1 MSAYEGNNKRIARN
15 TLLLYVRMGVSMLVS
30 LYTARIVLGTLGEVD
45 YGVFNVVTG
54 CVAIFAFLNGAL
66 SGSTSRFLTFELG
79 RGDHEQLK
87 RTFSATIFIHLA
99 LAIAIVILSETVGLW
114 LLMNKLVIPVER
126 MAAAHWAYQVGIISM
141 AISIIQV
148 PYGAV
153 IIAHEK
159 MDFYAYMSIFDVG
172 ARLLL
177 AFLIQVIGGDKMI
190 IWAIMNMIIG
200 TLYATFYIIY
210 CKNQFIETRNI
221 KFQKDK
227 PLYKQ
232 LFSYSWWDLIGNIS
246 GMLQGQGINILLN
259 MFFGPIM
266 NTARAISYQVQ
277 GALTQFANNFML
289 ASRPQIIKLYAADK
303 IDEMMRLVYLS
314 SCMAFYL
321 SFVLTLPL
329 CLELKYVLNLWLG
342 DYPAETIP
350 FTMLILINSLI
361 VNIKSSRVAAIH
373 ATGHIKLTNI
383 TVGVILCSIFPIAYV
398 LLRMGLNATSVFVA
412 MIVVTFIA
420 EVVAVFVLRRYVKF
434 SVAQYWLQVYGRCAL
449 VAACSYLPVYAV
461 HSAMEEGFVRLI
473 AVCAT
478 SVVVVGAAIYTVGIN
493 KTTRNTLNKFI
504 KQLFCKLGLC
514 RQ

>member
-30 LYTARIVLGTLGEVD
+30 LYTARIVLSTLGEVD

-342 DYPAETIP
+342 EYPAETIP
-350 FTMLILINSLI
+350 FTMLILVNSLI

-383 TVGVILCSIFPIAYV
+383 TVGVILCSIFPVAYV

-412 MIVVTFIA
+412 MIAVTFIA

-434 SVAQYWLQVYGRCAL
+434 SVAQYWIQVYGRCAL

-473 AVCAT
+473 AVCTT

-493 KTTRNTLNKFI
+493 KTTRNALNNFI

>member
-221 KFQKDK
+221 KIQKDK

-329 CLELKYVLNLWLG
+329 CLELRYVLNLWLG
-342 DYPAETIP
+342 EYPAETIP
-350 FTMLILINSLI
+350 FTMLILVNSLI

-434 SVAQYWLQVYGRCAL
+434 SVAQYWIQVYGRCAL

-493 KTTRNTLNKFI
+493 KTTRNTLNNFI

>member
-126 MAAAHWAYQVGIISM
+126 MAAAHWAYQIGIISM

-329 CLELKYVLNLWLG
+329 CLELRYVLNLWLG
-342 DYPAETIP
+342 EYPAETIP
-350 FTMLILINSLI
+350 FTMLILVNSLI

-412 MIVVTFIA
+412 MIAVTFIA
-420 EVVAVFVLRRYVKF
+420 EVVAVFVLRKYVKF
-434 SVAQYWLQVYGRCAL
+434 SVAQYWIQVYGRCAL

-461 HSAMEEGFVRLI
+461 HSSMEEGFVRLI

-493 KTTRNTLNKFI
+493 KTTRNTLNNFI

>member
-15 TLLLYVRMGVSMLVS
+15 TLLLYFRMGVSMLVS

-45 YGVFNVVTG
+45 YGILNVVTG
-54 CVAIFAFLNGAL
+54 CVAIFTFLNGAL

-79 RGDHEQLK
+79 RDNQEQLK
-87 RTFSATIFIHLA
+87 KTFSATVFIHIA
-99 LAIAIVILSETVGLW
+99 LAIAIVVLSETIGLW
-114 LLMNKLVIPVER
+114 LLMNKLVIPAER
-126 MAAAHWAYQVGIISM
+126 MVAAHWAYQIGILSM
-141 AISIIQV
+141 VISIIQV
-148 PYGAV
+148 PYGAA

-159 MDFYAYMSIFDVG
+159 MDIYAYMSIFDVG
-172 ARLLL
+172 AKLAL
-177 AFLIQVIGGDKMI
+177 AFLIQVLGGDKMI
-190 IWAIMNMIIG
+190 IWATMTMIVG
-200 TLYATFYIIY
+200 ALYTIFYICY
-210 CKNQFIETRNI
+210 CRRQFCETRNI
-221 KFQKDK
+221 KFIKDK

-232 LFSYSWWDLIGNIS
+232 LFSYSWWDLLGQIS

-289 ASRPQIIKLYAADK
+289 ASRPQIIKLYAANK
-303 IDEMMRLVYLS
+303 TDEMMRLVYLS

-342 DYPAETIP
+342 EYPAETIP
-350 FTMLILINSLI
+350 FTMLILVNSLI

-383 TVGVILCSIFPIAYV
+383 LVGIILCSIFPVAYV
-398 LLRMGLNATSVFVA
+398 LLRMGFDATSVFVA
-412 MIVVTFIA
+412 MIAVTFIA

-434 SVAQYWLQVYGRCAL
+434 SVTQYWIQVYGRCAL
-449 VAACSYLPVYAV
+449 VAALSYLPVYAV
-461 HSAMEEGFVRLI
+461 HAAMDEGFVRLI
-473 AVCAT
+473 AVCAA
-478 SVVVVGAAIYTVGIN
+478 SVIVVGTIIYTVGIN
-493 KTTRNTLNKFI
+493 KATRVSLNNFVKQFFI
-504 KQLFCKLGLC
+504 KLGLC
-514 RQ
+514 R

>member
-15 TLLLYVRMGVSMLVS
+15 TLLLYFRMGVSMLVS

-45 YGVFNVVTG
+45 YGILNVVTG
-54 CVAIFAFLNGAL
+54 CVAIFTFLNGAL

-79 RGDHEQLK
+79 RDNQEQLK
-87 RTFSATIFIHLA
+87 KTFSATVFIHIA
-99 LAIAIVILSETVGLW
+99 LAIAIVILSETIGLW
-114 LLMNKLVIPVER
+114 LLINKLVIPAER
-126 MAAAHWAYQVGIISM
+126 MAAAHWAYQIGILSM
-141 AISIIQV
+141 VISIIQV
-148 PYGAV
+148 PYGAA

-159 MDFYAYMSIFDVG
+159 MDIYAYMSIFDVG
-172 ARLLL
+172 AKLAL

-190 IWAIMNMIIG
+190 IWAIMTMIVG
-200 TLYATFYIIY
+200 ALYTIFYIGY
-210 CKNQFIETRNI
+210 CRRHFGETRCI
-221 KFQKDK
+221 KFIKDK

-232 LFSYSWWDLIGNIS
+232 LFSYSWWDLLGQIS

-259 MFFGPIM
+259 MFFGPIV

-303 IDEMMRLVYLS
+303 TDEMMRLVYLS

-329 CLELKYVLNLWLG
+329 CLELRYVLNLWLG
-342 DYPAETIP
+342 EYPAETIP
-350 FTMLILINSLI
+350 FTMLILVNSLI

-383 TVGVILCSIFPIAYV
+383 LVGVILCSIFPVAYV
-398 LLRMGLNATSVFVA
+398 LLRMGFDATSVFVA
-412 MIVVTFIA
+412 LIAITFIA
-420 EVVAVFVLRRYVKF
+420 EVVAVFVLRRYVRF
-434 SVAQYWLQVYGRCAL
+434 SVIQYWLQVYGRCAL
-449 VAACSYLPVYAV
+449 VAACSYLHVYAV

-478 SVVVVGAAIYTVGIN
+478 SVIVVGTFIYAVGIN
-493 KTTRNTLNKFI
+493 KETRASLNNFI
-504 KQLFCKLGLC
+504 KQFFFKLGVC
-514 RQ
+514 R

>member
-15 TLLLYVRMGVSMLVS
+15 TILLYIRMGVSMIVS
-30 LYTARIVLGTLGEVD
+30 LYTARVVLSALGEVD
-45 YGVFNVVTG
+45 YGILNVVTG
-54 CVAIFAFLNGAL
+54 CVAIFTFLNGAL

-79 RGDHEQLK
+79 RGDQEQLR
-87 RTFSATIFIHLA
+87 RTFSATLVIHIA

-126 MAAAHWAYQVGIISM
+126 MSAAHWAYQIGILAM
-141 AISIIQV
+141 VISIIQV
-148 PYGAV
+148 PFGAS

-159 MDFYAYMSIFDVG
+159 MDIYAYMSLFDVG
-172 ARLLL
+172 TKLAL
-177 AFLIQVIGGDKMI
+177 AFLIQIIGGDKMI
-190 IWAIMNMIIG
+190 IWALMTMVVG
-200 TLYATFYIIY
+200 LLYTAIYILY
-210 CKNQFIETRNI
+210 CRKQFAETRNLR
-221 KFQKDK
+221 FYKDK

-232 LFSYSWWDLIGNIS
+232 LFSYSWWDLLGQIS

-303 IDEMMRLVYLS
+303 TDEMMKLVYLS

-329 CLELKYVLNLWLG
+329 CLELKYVLDLWLG

-383 TVGVILCSIFPIAYV
+383 TVGIILCSIFPIAYV
-398 LLRMGLNATSVFVA
+398 LLRMGFEATSVFVA
-412 MIVVTFIA
+412 MIAVTFIA
-420 EVVAVFVLRRYVKF
+420 EVVAVFVLRKYVKF
-434 SVAQYWLQVYGRCAL
+434 SVAQYWIQVYGRCLL
-449 VAACSYLPVYAV
+449 VAVCSYLPVYAV
-461 HSAMEEGFVRLI
+461 HAAMSEGFIRLI
-473 AVCAT
+473 TVCAT
-478 SVVVVGAAIYTVGIN
+478 SVVVVGGFVYTLGIN
-493 KTTRNTLNKFI
+493 RETRSSLNNFI
-504 KQLFCKLGLC
+504 KQILCKLRLC
-514 RQ
+514 R

>member
-15 TLLLYVRMGVSMLVS
+15 TLLLYLRMGVSMLVS

-45 YGVFNVVTG
+45 YGILNVVTG
-54 CVAIFAFLNGAL
+54 CVAIFTFLNGAL

-79 RGDHEQLK
+79 RGDYEQLK
-87 RTFSATIFIHLA
+87 RTFSATVFIHLA
-99 LAIAIVILSETVGLW
+99 LAAAIVILSETVGLW
-114 LLMNKLVIPVER
+114 LLVNKLVIPAER
-126 MAAAHWAYQVGIISM
+126 MVAAHWAYQIGILSM
-141 AISIIQV
+141 VVSIIQV
-148 PYGAV
+148 PFGAV

-159 MDFYAYMSIFDVG
+159 MDIYAYMSLFDVG
-172 ARLLL
+172 AKLLL
-177 AFLIQVIGGDKMI
+177 AFLIQIIEGDKMI
-190 IWAIMNMIIG
+190 IWAVMTMVVGAIYTIV
-200 TLYATFYIIY
+200 YIAY
-210 CKNQFIETRNI
+210 CNRQFSETRSI
-221 KFQKDK
+221 RFQKDK

-232 LFSYSWWDLIGNIS
+232 LFSYSWWDLLGQIS

-329 CLELKYVLNLWLG
+329 CLELKYVLDLWLG
-342 DYPAETIP
+342 EYPAETIP
-350 FTMLILINSLI
+350 FTMLILVNSLI

-383 TVGVILCSIFPIAYV
+383 VVGIILCSIFPIAYV
-398 LLRMGLNATSVFVA
+398 LLRMGFEATSVFVA
-412 MIVVTFIA
+412 LIAVTFIA
-420 EVVAVFVLRRYVKF
+420 EVVAVFVLRKYIKF
-434 SVAQYWLQVYGRCAL
+434 SVTQYWLQVYGRCAL

-461 HSAMEEGFVRLI
+461 HAAMEEGFVRLI

-478 SVVVVGAAIYTVGIN
+478 SVVVVGAFIYTIGIN
-493 KTTRNTLNKFI
+493 KATRASLNNFI

-514 RQ
+514 HQ

>member
-15 TLLLYVRMGVSMLVS
+15 TLLLYFRMGVSMLVS

-45 YGVFNVVTG
+45 YGILNVVTG
-54 CVAIFAFLNGAL
+54 CVAIFTFLNGAL

-79 RGDHEQLK
+79 RDNQEQLK
-87 RTFSATIFIHLA
+87 KTFSATVFIHIA
-99 LAIAIVILSETVGLW
+99 LAIAIVILSETIGLW
-114 LLMNKLVIPVER
+114 LLMNKLVIPAER
-126 MAAAHWAYQVGIISM
+126 MAAAHWAYQIGILSM
-141 AISIIQV
+141 VISIIQV
-148 PYGAV
+148 PYGAA

-159 MDFYAYMSIFDVG
+159 MDIYAYMSIFDVG
-172 ARLLL
+172 AKLAL

-190 IWAIMNMIIG
+190 IWAIMTMIVG
-200 TLYATFYIIY
+200 ALYTIFYIGY
-210 CKNQFIETRNI
+210 CRRHFGETRCI
-221 KFQKDK
+221 KFIKDK

-232 LFSYSWWDLIGNIS
+232 LFSYSWWDLLGQIS

-259 MFFGPIM
+259 MFFGPIV

-329 CLELKYVLNLWLG
+329 CLELRYVLNLWLG
-342 DYPAETIP
+342 EYPAETIP
-350 FTMLILINSLI
+350 FTMLILVNSLI

-383 TVGVILCSIFPIAYV
+383 TVGIILCSIFPVAYV
-398 LLRMGLNATSVFVA
+398 LLRMGFDATSVFVA
-412 MIVVTFIA
+412 LIAITFIA

-434 SVAQYWLQVYGRCAL
+434 SVAQYWVQVYGRCAL
-449 VAACSYLPVYAV
+449 VAALSYLPVYAV

-478 SVVVVGAAIYTVGIN
+478 SVIVVGSFIYIVGIN
-493 KTTRNTLNKFI
+493 KETRASLNNFI
-504 KQLFCKLGLC
+504 KQFFFKLGVC
-514 RQ
+514 R

>member
-30 LYTARIVLGTLGEVD
+30 LYTARIVLSTLGEVD

-342 DYPAETIP
+342 EYPAETIP
-350 FTMLILINSLI
+350 FTMLILVNSLI

-383 TVGVILCSIFPIAYV
+383 TVGVILCSIFPVAYV

-434 SVAQYWLQVYGRCAL
+434 SVAQYWIQVYGRCAL

-478 SVVVVGAAIYTVGIN
+478 SVGVVGAAIYTVGIN
-493 KTTRNTLNKFI
+493 KTTRNTLNNFI

>member
-221 KFQKDK
+221 KIQKDK

-329 CLELKYVLNLWLG
+329 CLELRYVLNLWLG
-342 DYPAETIP
+342 EYPAETIP
-350 FTMLILINSLI
+350 FTMLILVNSLI

-434 SVAQYWLQVYGRCAL
+434 SVAQYWIQVYGRCAL

-493 KTTRNTLNKFI
+493 KTTRNTLNNFI

-514 RQ
+514 HQ

>member
-30 LYTARIVLGTLGEVD
+30 LYTARIVLSTLGEVD

-266 NTARAISYQVQ
+266 NTARAI
-277 GALTQFANNFML
+277 
-289 ASRPQIIKLYAADK
+289 
-303 IDEMMRLVYLS
+303 
-314 SCMAFYL
+314 
-321 SFVLTLPL
+321 
-329 CLELKYVLNLWLG
+329 
-342 DYPAETIP
+342 
-350 FTMLILINSLI
+350 
-361 VNIKSSRVAAIH
+361 
-373 ATGHIKLTNI
+373 
-383 TVGVILCSIFPIAYV
+383 
-398 LLRMGLNATSVFVA
+398 
-412 MIVVTFIA
+412 
-420 EVVAVFVLRRYVKF
+420 
-434 SVAQYWLQVYGRCAL
+434 
-449 VAACSYLPVYAV
+449 
-461 HSAMEEGFVRLI
+461 
-473 AVCAT
+473 
-478 SVVVVGAAIYTVGIN
+478 
-493 KTTRNTLNKFI
+493 
-504 KQLFCKLGLC
+504 
-514 RQ
+514 

>member
-15 TLLLYVRMGVSMLVS
+15 TLLLYFRMGVSMLVS

-45 YGVFNVVTG
+45 YGILNVVTG
-54 CVAIFAFLNGAL
+54 CVAIFTFLNGAL

-79 RGDHEQLK
+79 RDNQEQLK
-87 RTFSATIFIHLA
+87 KTFSATVFIHIA
-99 LAIAIVILSETVGLW
+99 LAIAIVILSETIGLW
-114 LLMNKLVIPVER
+114 LLMNKLVIPAER
-126 MAAAHWAYQVGIISM
+126 MAAAHWAYQIGILSM
-141 AISIIQV
+141 VIGIIQV
-148 PYGAV
+148 PYGAA

-159 MDFYAYMSIFDVG
+159 MDIYAYMSIFDVG
-172 ARLLL
+172 AKLAL

-190 IWAIMNMIIG
+190 IWAIMTMIVG
-200 TLYATFYIIY
+200 ALYTIFYIGY
-210 CKNQFIETRNI
+210 CRRQFSETRCI
-221 KFQKDK
+221 RFIKDK

-232 LFSYSWWDLIGNIS
+232 LFSYSWWDLLGQIS

-259 MFFGPIM
+259 MFFGPVM

-303 IDEMMRLVYLS
+303 TDEMMRLVYLS

-329 CLELKYVLNLWLG
+329 CLELRYVLNLWLG
-342 DYPAETIP
+342 EYPAETIP
-350 FTMLILINSLI
+350 FTMLILVNSLI

-383 TVGVILCSIFPIAYV
+383 TVGIILCSIFPVAYV
-398 LLRMGLNATSVFVA
+398 LLRMGFDATSVFVA
-412 MIVVTFIA
+412 LIAITFIA
-420 EVVAVFVLRRYVKF
+420 EVVAVFVLRRYVRF
-434 SVAQYWLQVYGRCAL
+434 SVIQYWLQVYGRCAL

-478 SVVVVGAAIYTVGIN
+478 SVIVVGTFIYSVGIN
-493 KTTRNTLNKFI
+493 KETRASLNNFI
-504 KQLFCKLGLC
+504 KQFFFKLGVC
-514 RQ
+514 R